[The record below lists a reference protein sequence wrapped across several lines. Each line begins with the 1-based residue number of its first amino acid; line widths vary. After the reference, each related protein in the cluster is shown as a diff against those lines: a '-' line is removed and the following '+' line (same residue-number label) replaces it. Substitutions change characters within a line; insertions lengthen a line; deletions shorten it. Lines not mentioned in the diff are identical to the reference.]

1 MKQEI
6 SWNISVPIFR
16 NSIILK
22 QIAIAIGI
30 PFGAVGLIIAI
41 TSGASRDT
49 FYAIGLIAALM
60 LFTWIFIMAVY
71 RGRYEAEFVLDEKG
85 VTCRTQE
92 KQRKKNRIINTL
104 TVILGFISGKPAV
117 SGAGMLAQSGQK
129 VFIRWKD
136 VRKLKTDSKGKSIY
150 IKGNFME
157 QIAVFCTDSNYK
169 EAVEFAMSKY
179 KEF

>member
-6 SWNISVPIFR
+6 SWKISVPIFR
-16 NSIILK
+16 NSIIIK
-22 QIAIAIGI
+22 QLAIAIGI
-30 PFGAVGLIIAI
+30 PFGVVGLIIAI

-92 KQRKKNRIINTL
+92 KQRNKNRIINTL

-157 QIAVFCTDSNYK
+157 QIAVFCTADNYE

-179 KEF
+179 KKF